1 MSKRRYQYLTRWHAV
16 TALVIGVGLIIT
28 IGSFFLVKQWGQD
41 RLQARFETTA
51 SVYQALFTARLNL
64 YISEIETIRRLF
76 NSSDWI
82 NRDDFRSFVEPI
94 LVRFPDIQALG
105 LIPRVPNDHRLG
117 HELAARDDGLA
128 DYQIR
133 ERLAQG
139 KIVRATLRDVYFPVF
154 YVEPILGNE
163 AVLGFDMA
171 SDAARLAA
179 LVEARDSGR
188 SVATGRMILVQ
199 DTERQD
205 GFLIFVPIY
214 RSGFGYLSIA
224 ERRDN
229 LGGFAVGVFRVGAT
243 LEEVLYNLESDLV
256 NILILDQSAP
266 AENRF
271 LHYRSWDAGSKS
283 PTGPTEIAPVE
294 TGVPSHTAVFDVA
307 GRRWSM
313 LVSASPKYLA
323 KHPQW
328 QPWAVLFTG
337 LTLTIALAAYL
348 IAIRR
353 NAVVEAQTARR
364 TAELE
369 ERKRTEGQLRQ
380 YTRKLK
386 QANRELEEF
395 SYVASHDLQ
404 EPLRTV
410 ISYSKLLE
418 VDVGEGLSE
427 EAREDLR
434 FIREATER
442 MRNLINDLLE
452 LSRVGRADAC
462 TESVDLGECMKQV
475 MDNLRTRTEKT
486 GGTVEYQ
493 NLPLVRGNPREL
505 TSVLQNLVGNAL
517 KFHGEKPPHIKVSAR
532 KRGDMWKISVADNGI
547 GISADYMDKIFTPFK
562 RLHGAANYDG
572 TGIGLAIVRKI
583 LEHHGGEISV
593 ESIPDEGS
601 TFSFTLTEWAKTAP
615 LMDKEIMGG

>member
-1 MSKRRYQYLTRWHAV
+1 M
-16 TALVIGVGLIIT
+16 
-28 IGSFFLVKQWGQD
+28 
-41 RLQARFETTA
+41 
-51 SVYQALFTARLNL
+51 
-64 YISEIETIRRLF
+64 
-76 NSSDWI
+76 
-82 NRDDFRSFVEPI
+82 VE
-94 LVRFPDIQALG
+94 
-105 LIPRVPNDHRLG
+105 
-117 HELAARDDGLA
+117 
-128 DYQIR
+128 
-133 ERLAQG
+133 
-139 KIVRATLRDVYFPVF
+139 ATLRDVYYPVI
-154 YVEPILGNE
+154 YVEPIMGNE
-163 AVLGFDMA
+163 AVIGFDMA

-188 SVATGRMILVQ
+188 SVATGRITLVQ
-199 DTERQD
+199 DTERQY

-229 LGGFAVGVFRVGAT
+229 LDGFAVGVFRVGDT

-266 AENRF
+266 AGNRF
-271 LHYRSWDAGSKS
+271 LYYRSWDADSKS
-283 PTGPTEIAPVE
+283 PTGLTEIAAVG
-294 TGVPSHTAVFDVA
+294 TGVPSHTTVFEVV

-313 LVSASPKYLA
+313 QVSASPKYLA

-328 QPWAVLFTG
+328 QSWAVLLAG
-337 LTLTIALAAYL
+337 LTLTASLAAYL
-348 IAIRR
+348 IVIRR
-353 NAVVEAQTARR
+353 NAAADARTAKR

-369 ERKRTEGQLRQ
+369 ERKRTEKQLRS

-418 VDVGEGLSE
+418 EDVGEGLSE
-427 EAREDLR
+427 EALEDLR

-442 MRNLINDLLE
+442 MRNLIKDLLE
-452 LSRVGRADAC
+452 LSKVGRSDSSN
-462 TESVDLGECMKQV
+462 ESVDLGECMKHV
-475 MDNLRTRTEKT
+475 IDNLRTRTEKT

-493 NLPLVRGNPREL
+493 NLPLVSGNQREL

-532 KRGDMWKISVADNGI
+532 KLGDMWEISVADNGI
-547 GISADYMDKIFTPFK
+547 GISDDYLDKIFTPFK
-562 RLHGAANYDG
+562 KLHGAANYDG

-583 LEHHGGEISV
+583 LEHHGGEIFV

-601 TFSFTLTEWAKTAP
+601 TFRFTLIEWAKTGVS
-615 LMDKEIMGG
+615 MDKEMMHG